1 MSAPAKEPQPL
12 GSTSG
17 KRGYIRVCVRCG
29 VTMYGVGRRAM
40 YCPECRRIVANEKS
54 RQRERLKRER
64 ARRPPTGPDVR
75 EVAAQVDAA
84 GMTYGQYV
92 ARGCLTN
99 RPKETAKAHPRDD
112 AWPRFCQRCGVEIAD
127 PKRGQKYCD
136 ECRPIVKAMQ
146 TAESARRR
154 RKAVG
159 ASSAIQC
166 QRCGKP
172 IEHPRGPQK
181 YCLDCRIAMDKERA
195 ASPDAIQSY
204 KEERK

>member
-29 VTMYGVGRRAM
+29 VTLYGVGRRAM

-64 ARRPPTGPDVR
+64 ARRSPTGPDVR
-75 EVAAQVDAA
+75 EVAAQADAS

-99 RPKETAKAHPRDD
+99 RPKATAKARPRDD
-112 AWPRFCQRCGVEIAD
+112 AQPRFCQRCGVEIAD

-154 RKAVG
+154 RKAVE

-166 QRCGKP
+166 QRGGKP

-181 YCLDCRIAMDKERA
+181 YCLDCRIAMDKELA
-195 ASPDAIQSY
+195 ASPAALRPY

>member
-40 YCPECRRIVANEKS
+40 YCPECRRIASNEKS

-64 ARRPPTGPDVR
+64 ARRPPTGPGVR
-75 EVAAQVDAA
+75 EVAAQADAA

-92 ARGCLTN
+92 ARGRPTN
-99 RPKETAKAHPRDD
+99 RPKATAKAHPRDD
-112 AWPRFCQRCGVEIAD
+112 AQSRFCQRCGVEIAD

-136 ECRPIVKAMQ
+136 ECRPIVKTMQ

-154 RKAVG
+154 RKAAG

-181 YCLDCRIAMDKERA
+181 YCLDCRIAIDKERA
-195 ASPDAIQSY
+195 DSSASLQSY
-204 KEERK
+204 KEELK